1 MGAPSDSVN
10 LVSFALGGHFLEA
23 MMMMAKPAKKSFKV
37 NTLIILFL
45 PFQDEGEAGM
55 LQMISTLLWFCN
67 PEQMSR
73 SLPEV
78 QIFLSIH
85 Q

>member
-1 MGAPSDSVN
+1 
-10 LVSFALGGHFLEA
+10 
-23 MMMMAKPAKKSFKV
+23 MMAQPAKQV
-37 NTLIILFL
+37 LEVDTLIILFL

-67 PEQMSR
+67 PEQMIR

-85 Q
+85 QKLKVQILSASVKSFISAGL

>member
-1 MGAPSDSVN
+1 
-10 LVSFALGGHFLEA
+10 
-23 MMMMAKPAKKSFKV
+23 MMAKPAKKSFKA

-45 PFQDEGEAGM
+45 PFHDEGEAGM
-55 LQMISTLLWFCN
+55 LQMMSTLLRFCN
-67 PEQMSR
+67 QEQMSR

-85 Q
+85 QELKVQILSASFKSFISAGL